1 MAEYPSTFRTGY
13 AYRVHRSYIWLMPLN
28 AALAVAAVLLA
39 NVAQNFVEL
48 YAGLNA
54 SGIDID
60 VVPFA
65 LLAFFG
71 ILAVVYALAAA
82 LHAWSYKHLWYE
94 FGEREFSL
102 YSGIFSRKRVH
113 VPYARVQSVNHKA
126 GILQRLFGVC
136 TIAVDT
142 AGGSSNKEIRIPYVE
157 LDVGERIRMELFVRK
172 AAALAGEKAQ
182 LVYRDPS
189 ASADVSA
196 AGGPAAVASDSRPV
210 APGAPVPPG
219 GEPAVAPA
227 PNVLDD
233 AAAGVIGWRGAF
245 GGTAPGMEPE
255 RYRFGLTN
263 KELFLASASHSA
275 TVGVSATLGVLGLFG
290 MALSNAAGL
299 VLVAAF
305 LTLVLIGWVAGMVPV
320 VLRYGGFATCRR
332 GSRVEVEQGLLQR
345 RYTGIDVARVQSV
358 VVRQSFVRRWI
369 GYCEVSLGRIDAASS
384 DSSGNSDQLNAEG
397 LVIHPFVRIDRVDE
411 LLDGLLPEFAGRPRQ
426 ENLVAVAPVALRRGL
441 IRRCIW
447 CNPALYCAAGLFAA
461 QLAYGAYVRPELVGM
476 FSFSRAAIV
485 AHSIDQAFLLGYVLC
500 AAATACAVVG
510 TVLWRNESGF
520 ALNRSFACIFNS
532 GLSTEF
538 VLAPRQKIQFGYT
551 RSNPFQRLAHT
562 SSLSMVTAAGVN
574 STRTRLYDV
583 RQEDAEAWLLW
594 MEPHGA
600 ACANGCS
607 L

>member
-1 MAEYPSTFRTGY
+1 MAEYPSTFRTGR
-13 AYRVHRSYIWLMPLN
+13 AYRVHHSYIWLMPLN

-48 YAGLNA
+48 YAWLNT
-54 SGIDID
+54 SGMDIGI
-60 VVPFA
+60 VPFV

-71 ILAVVYALAAA
+71 VLAVVYALAAV

-94 FGEREFSL
+94 FDEREFSL
-102 YSGIFSRKRVH
+102 YSGIFSKKRVH

-126 GILQRLFGVC
+126 GILQRVFGVC
-136 TIAVDT
+136 TVMVDT

-157 LDVGERIRMELFVRK
+157 LGVGERIRTELFVRK
-172 AAALAGEKAQ
+172 AAALAGEEAR

-189 ASADVSA
+189 AAADAAAADGSA
-196 AGGPAAVASDSRPV
+196 PA
-210 APGAPVPPG
+210 APVPPES
-219 GEPAVAPA
+219 EPAAAPA

-233 AAAGVIGWRGAF
+233 AAAGVIDWRGAF
-245 GGTAPGMEPE
+245 GGSAPGMEPE

-263 KELFLASASHSA
+263 KELFLASASHSVA
-275 TVGVSATLGVLGLFG
+275 VGVSATLGVLGLFG
-290 MALSNAAGL
+290 MALSNVAGL
-299 VLVAAF
+299 VLFTAF

-332 GSRVEVEQGLLQR
+332 GSRIEVEQGLLQR

-358 VVRQSFVRRWI
+358 VIRQSFVRRWM
-369 GYCEVSLGRIDAASS
+369 GYCEVSLGRIDAAST
-384 DSSGNSDQLNAEG
+384 DSSGNSGQLNAEG
-397 LVIHPFVRIDRVDE
+397 LVIHPFVKMDRVDE
-411 LLDGLLPEFAGRPRQ
+411 LLDGLLPEFADRPRQ

-447 CNPALYCAAGLFAA
+447 CNPALYCAAGLLAA

-476 FSFSRAAIV
+476 FSFTRAAIV
-485 AHSIDQAFLLGYVLC
+485 AHSVDQAFLLGYVLC

-538 VLAPRQKIQFGYT
+538 VLVPRQKIQFGYT

-562 SSLSMVTAAGVN
+562 SSLNMVTAAGVN

-583 RQEDAEAWLLW
+583 RREDAEAWLLW

-600 ACANGCS
+600 ARADGRS